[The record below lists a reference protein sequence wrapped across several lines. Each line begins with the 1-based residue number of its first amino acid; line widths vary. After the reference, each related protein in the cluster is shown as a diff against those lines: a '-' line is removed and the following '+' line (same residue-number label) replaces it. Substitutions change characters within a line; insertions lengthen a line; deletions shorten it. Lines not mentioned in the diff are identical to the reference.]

1 MSRFNVS
8 IIVPVFNEAD
18 QLTPLMNRLRL
29 LQDRVT
35 EIIIVDGG
43 SDDGSFEKLSSE
55 FQVIQAEKGRANQMN
70 AGAAQATSTW
80 LIFLHADTHLSPSHI
95 NDMIS
100 LASLSQWG
108 RFDVKLDDSA
118 WAFRIIEWFI
128 NRRSSLTSIA
138 TGDQCIFVRKRFFDE
153 LGGYAS
159 LPLMEDVEFCKR
171 AKRQAKPVCLRKAV
185 TTSARRW
192 QQFGVLKTVL
202 LMWKLRLYFWL
213 GVSAD
218 DLAKQYR

>member
-8 IIVPVFNEAD
+8 IVVPVLNEAQ
-18 QLTPLMNRLRL
+18 QLTALMNRLRL
-29 LQDRVT
+29 LQDQVN
-35 EIIIVDGG
+35 EIIVVDGG
-43 SDDGSFEKLSSE
+43 SDDGSLEKLANE
-55 FQVIQAEKGRANQMN
+55 FTVIQAPKGRAQQMN

-80 LIFLHADTHLSPSHI
+80 IVFLHADTQLTPAHI
-95 NDMIS
+95 SEMVGS
-100 LASLSQWG
+100 ASMFQWG
-108 RFDVKLDDSA
+108 RFNVKLDA
-118 WAFRIIEWFI
+118 RGLAYRVIEWFI
-128 NRRSSLTSIA
+128 NQRSRLSSIA

-153 LGGYAS
+153 MGGFAN

-171 AKRQAKPVCLRKAV
+171 AKRRAKPACLGKTVA
-185 TTSARRW
+185 TSARRW
-192 QQFGVLKTVL
+192 QQFGVIKTVL

>member
-8 IIVPVFNEAD
+8 IVVPVLNEAD
-18 QLTPLMNRLRL
+18 QLTALMNRLRL
-29 LQDRVT
+29 LQDRVS
-35 EIIIVDGG
+35 EIIVVDGG
-43 SDDGSFEKLSSE
+43 SDDGSLEKLANE
-55 FQVIQAEKGRANQMN
+55 FTVIQAPKGRAQQMN

-80 LIFLHADTHLSPSHI
+80 IVFLHADTQLTPAHI
-95 NDMIS
+95 SEMVGS
-100 LASLSQWG
+100 ASTFQWG
-108 RFDVKLDDSA
+108 RFNVKLDA
-118 WAFRIIEWFI
+118 RGLAYRVIEWFI
-128 NRRSSLTSIA
+128 NQRSRLSSIA

-153 LGGYAS
+153 MGGFAN

-171 AKRQAKPVCLRKAV
+171 AKRRAKPACLGKTVA
-185 TTSARRW
+185 TSARRW
-192 QQFGVLKTVL
+192 QQFGVIKTVL